1 MGVTV
6 VPDVSAEQRGRG
18 VAEPDRA
25 VVASGV
31 MLLDGSDPSF
41 AWGNTAGTRQP
52 GIVPGDRL
60 PVLWRDDYVQ
70 NSNDSAWLSNPE
82 APLTGYPAIVSEE
95 GVVQGGRTRMGIAQ
109 IEARLA
115 GPHGR
120 PRPTLHAATLP
131 EHEPSNPRVF

>member
-1 MGVTV
+1 MRISDWSS
-6 VPDVSAEQRGRG
+6 DVCS
-18 VAEPDRA
+18 
-25 VVASGV
+25 
-31 MLLDGSDPSF
+31 SDL
-41 AWGNTAGTRQP
+41 
-52 GIVPGDRL
+52 IVPGDRL

-115 GPHGR
+115 GTDGR
-120 PRPTLHAATLP
+120 PGTTFDAATRSE
-131 EHEPSNPRVF
+131 EHTSELQSLMRISYAVFCLKKQKNT

>member
-1 MGVTV
+1 MV
-6 VPDVSAEQRGRG
+6 
-18 VAEPDRA
+18 
-25 VVASGV
+25 
-31 MLLDGSDPSF
+31 LDGSDPSC

-82 APLTGYPAIVSEE
+82 ALLTGYPAIVSEE

-115 GPHGR
+115 GTDGR
-120 PRPTLHAATLP
+120 PGTTDRKSTRLNSSH
-131 EHEPSNPRVF
+131 

>member
-1 MGVTV
+1 MV
-6 VPDVSAEQRGRG
+6 
-18 VAEPDRA
+18 
-25 VVASGV
+25 
-31 MLLDGSDPSF
+31 LDGSDPSC

-82 APLTGYPAIVSEE
+82 APLTGYHAIVSEE
-95 GVVQGGRTRMGIAQ
+95 GVVQGGCTRMGIAQ

-115 GPHGR
+115 GTDGR
-120 PRPTLHAATLP
+120 PGTTFDAATLRDIAL
-131 EHEPSNPRVF
+131 SNRVFSTGRASCRESVCQYV